1 MIRIDM
7 HVHSIYSD
15 GTYTPDAL
23 ACAAKSRGLSFLTL
37 TDHDTTEGLLD
48 FEIACRRHSVQ
59 SLNGVELSAEAPYT
73 LHILGYRIK
82 PGIRQLER
90 RLEFIREH
98 RNQRNLEICR
108 KLRAHGLDIVYGDVE
123 AEAHGCVVAR
133 PHIARA
139 LMKKGYV
146 SSVHE
151 AFAKYLSV
159 GTPGYVQRE
168 RLTAR
173 ECVELIVEAGGLPVL
188 AHPAQTKLQG
198 EEFDKL
204 VYKLKDYGLW
214 GLEAKYSKNSL
225 YQNYDYMQEAKRFG
239 LYPTAGSDFHGQ
251 PGQNIP
257 LGIDVD
263 ENFLPWA
270 RLGLSI

>member
-23 ACAAKSRGLSFLTL
+23 ACAAKARGLTFITL
-37 TDHDTTEGLLD
+37 TDHDTTDGLLD
-48 FEIACRRHSVQ
+48 FDIACRRHGVQ

-73 LHILGYRIK
+73 LHILGYRLK
-82 PGIRQLER
+82 PGTRALER

-108 KLRAHGLDIVYGDVE
+108 KLREHGLDIVYADVA
-123 AEAHGCVVAR
+123 AEAHGFVIAR

-146 SSVHE
+146 SSIGE
-151 AFAKYLSV
+151 AFAKYLSG

-168 RLTAR
+168 RLTPR
-173 ECVELIVEAGGLPVL
+173 ECIELIIEAGGLPVL
-188 AHPAQTKLQG
+188 AHPAQTKLTG
-198 EEFDKL
+198 RDFEDL
-204 VYKLKDYGLW
+204 ICRLKDYGLW
-214 GLEAKYSKNSL
+214 GIEAKYSKNSV

-251 PGQNIP
+251 PGQTIQ

-263 ENFLPWA
+263 ENLLPWA

>member
-15 GTYTPDAL
+15 GAYTPDAL
-23 ACAAKSRGLSFLTL
+23 ACAAKSRGLTFITL

-48 FEIACRRHSVQ
+48 FEIACRRHGVQ

-82 PGIRQLER
+82 PGVRQLER
-90 RLEFIREH
+90 KLEFIREH

-108 KLRAHGLDIVYGDVE
+108 KLREHGLDIVYADV
-123 AEAHGCVVAR
+123 AAQAHGCVVAR
-133 PHIARA
+133 PHIALA

-146 SSVHE
+146 SSVRE

-168 RLTAR
+168 RLTPR
-173 ECVELIVEAGGLPVL
+173 ECVELILEAGGLPVL

-198 EEFDKL
+198 KDFDDL
-204 VYKLKDYGLW
+204 VLKLKDYGLW
-214 GLEAKYSKNSL
+214 GLEAKYSKNSV
-225 YQNYDYMQEAKRFG
+225 YQDYDYMLEAKRFG

-251 PGQNIP
+251 PGQTIP